1 MYSLYK
7 IALSRP
13 PLNHLRIIRNI
24 IINYYN
30 TCSFSK
36 YEAIHETLFDPADVD
51 GLVIDLI
58 FLNVET
64 RKPEIALVVIS
75 DKQIHSEYQMLIAS
89 HLQHDYDFLE
99 VFAYNNESKDWYC
112 FGKDVDKSSP
122 SFSKILQI
130 DFAEMIH
137 L

>member
-1 MYSLYK
+1 MYSLCK

-24 IINYYN
+24 VINYYN

-36 YEAIHETLFDPADVD
+36 YEAIHEALFDPADVD

-58 FLNVET
+58 FLNVEI
-64 RKPEIALVVIS
+64 RKPDVAIVVFS
-75 DKQIHSEYQMLIAS
+75 DEQMQSAYRIGMIFDLLQNYEYS
-89 HLQHDYDFLE
+89 E
-99 VFAYNNESKDWYC
+99 VFAYNEELKYWKC